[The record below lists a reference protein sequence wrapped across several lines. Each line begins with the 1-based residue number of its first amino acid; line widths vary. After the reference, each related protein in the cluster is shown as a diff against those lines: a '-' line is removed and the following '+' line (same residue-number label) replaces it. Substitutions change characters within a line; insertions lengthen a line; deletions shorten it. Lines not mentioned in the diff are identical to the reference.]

1 MSTDSHDGGERL
13 APVIPLFGAAT
24 TAEPTWRS
32 TWDEDVESSSPDAS
46 SSAAARVDDDGRSV
60 DAAAVENLVLKKL
73 RARPLSDAEVRAV
86 IRGHSLDEQSADA
99 LLRGLRRH
107 GYVDDA
113 ALAEQL
119 VRAAVERKGQG
130 RQVIAQ
136 TLAKRGI
143 PKDVADAAL
152 GVLPDDDL
160 ERALDFDR
168 GKARSMGRLDRDTA
182 LRRLVGQLSR
192 RGYPS
197 PVAVSAARQALED
210 PGDRS

>member
-1 MSTDSHDGGERL
+1 MSTDSHDEDERL

-119 VRAAVERKGQG
+119 VRSAVERKGQG

-160 ERALDFDR
+160 ERALDFAR

>member
-119 VRAAVERKGQG
+119 VRSAVERKGQG

-160 ERALDFDR
+160 ERALDFAR